1 VTGGSA
7 LGWAVLAGSIAVR
20 LISLAVI
27 QRILGEREATR
38 WLWLVPLKDLVTSLV
53 WAGGFSGREV
63 TWSGQVLRI
72 SRDGRMTAVHPAPE
86 PEHVETLRAARG

>member
-1 VTGGSA
+1 
-7 LGWAVLAGSIAVR
+7 VR

-38 WLWLVPLKDLVTSLV
+38 LALARAAEGPRDVARLGRRLL
-53 WAGGFSGREV
+53 GREV